1 MIACSLSLKSQGPT
15 LLLKMFKFLIF
26 FALAIISTI
35 PDSTTAA
42 AVAYVDDLAEEPFAY
57 LGPQLRE
64 RRSPQL
70 SGGGSGSAGT
80 IRYDGQKQVWS
91 NGKTGVDATGFVQH
105 SWQKG
110 TPSQT
115 DYGLGATVNRNLYSG
130 RNGQLDAYA
139 GFQRQWAG
147 RPSNQYNAGIRYRF

>member
-1 MIACSLSLKSQGPT
+1 
-15 LLLKMFKFLIF
+15 MFKFFILA
-26 FALAIISTI
+26 ALVTISTYTS
-35 PDSTTAA
+35 STTAA
-42 AVAYVDDLAEEPFAY
+42 AVGYSEDIFEEEPLVYFA
-57 LGPQLRE
+57 PQLRE

-70 SGGGSGSAGT
+70 SGGGSDKAGT
-80 IRYDGQKQVWS
+80 IRYDGQRTIWS
-91 NGKTGVDATGFVQH
+91 NGKTGVDGTGFVQH

-110 TPSQT
+110 APSQT
-115 DYGLGATVNRNLYSG
+115 DYGLGATVNHNLYSG